1 MRTKVTRYSFQ
12 RSDESCEWLSRTWF
26 NNLVLTKTDRDQSVC
41 DYLLSHRGWRK
52 CSAVRY
58 FCVLNYHRHQNSIN
72 LSHRQDSKDVHQ
84 TDVLNRERM
93 DKTGPDRISI
103 DKEYF

>member
-1 MRTKVTRYSFQ
+1 MIKVSATISYPTVDGENVVLFGIFVFSTTIVTRTAF
-12 RSDESCEWLSRTWF
+12 
-26 NNLVLTKTDRDQSVC
+26 
-41 DYLLSHRGWRK
+41 
-52 CSAVRY
+52 
-58 FCVLNYHRHQNSIN
+58 N